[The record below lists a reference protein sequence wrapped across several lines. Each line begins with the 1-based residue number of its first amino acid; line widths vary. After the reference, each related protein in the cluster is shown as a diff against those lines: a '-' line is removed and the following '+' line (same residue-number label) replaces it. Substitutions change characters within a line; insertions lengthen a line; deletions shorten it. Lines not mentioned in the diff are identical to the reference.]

1 MLLMRTC
8 SPYFPF
14 LIETFAPQLVVSVNP
29 NRLRLNMQTRHSLI
43 EDIMA
48 LVCGAAFVAF
58 GIFLFKTHGI
68 LTGGT
73 AGIAL
78 IVSQVFNVKF
88 GIVFFLINLPF
99 YHLAW
104 SQMGYRFALNTF
116 ISITTVSF
124 LTENLGSAIHIA
136 DINPIFAGVFGGLLI
151 GMGMLVLFRHKSSM
165 GGSGILAFYLQER
178 FNIRA
183 GKFQMVVDCG
193 VLLMS
198 CFIADL
204 TIVLISIA
212 GAIMLNLIIAMNHKP
227 GRYQIK

>member
-1 MLLMRTC
+1 MH
-8 SPYFPF
+8 
-14 LIETFAPQLVVSVNP
+14 
-29 NRLRLNMQTRHSLI
+29 TRHSLL

-48 LVCGAAFVAF
+48 LICGAAFVAF

-78 IVSQVFNVKF
+78 IVSQAFSIKF

-116 ISITTVSF
+116 ISITTVSL
-124 LTENLGSAIHIA
+124 LTENLDAVI
-136 DINPIFAGVFGGLLI
+136 DIRSIDPIFAGVFGGLLI
-151 GMGMLVLFRHKSSM
+151 GMGMLALFRHKSSM

-183 GKFQMVVDCG
+183 GKFQMIVDCC

-198 CFIADL
+198 YFIAD
-204 TIVLISIA
+204 ISIILISIA

-227 GRYQIK
+227 GRYQIN